1 MNVLENL
8 CWVCG
13 INRKFISKEEQI
25 LLDAL
30 LLNAMCDELIKI
42 YKEKD
47 GMDTNRNIV
56 TLMLLDLIKSED
68 YTISGV
74 ASYANLPEDVVYDI
88 AIGAITNP
96 TLEVSRKIIQ
106 LHVGARSEIYQ
117 RVMQKITTQ
126 YLLGNGGE
134 HSGAKRGEV

>member
-1 MNVLENL
+1 MNILENL

-13 INRKFISKEEQI
+13 INWKFLSKEEQI

-30 LLNAMCDELIKI
+30 LLDAMCEQLMEI
-42 YKEKD
+42 YQEEGK
-47 GMDTNRNIV
+47 MDMSSNVV
-56 TLMLLDLIKSED
+56 TLMLVDLIKSQD

-74 ASYANLPEDVVYDI
+74 ATYANLPEDVIYDI
-88 AIGAITNP
+88 AIGTIHNP
-96 TLEVSRKIIQ
+96 TLETSRKIIQ

-126 YLLGNGGE
+126 YVFDNVKEKGG
-134 HSGAKRGEV
+134 K